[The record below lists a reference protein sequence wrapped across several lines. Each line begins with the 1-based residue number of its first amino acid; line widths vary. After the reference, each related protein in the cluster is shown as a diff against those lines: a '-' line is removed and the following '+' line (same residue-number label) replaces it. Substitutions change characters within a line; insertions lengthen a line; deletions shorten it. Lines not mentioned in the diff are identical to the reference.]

1 MNFPDHSA
9 AGNQGQAK
17 PKHLEDSTDD
27 FNSTEGNEDQKRCL
41 EDLERSL
48 AGASMLVEGLGDA
61 KKGKY
66 HGRKLHQGKTD
77 QDFVS
82 QEETLVFV

>member
-9 AGNQGQAK
+9 TGNQGQAK

-27 FNSTEGNEDQKRCL
+27 FNGTEGNEDKKRCL

-61 KKGKY
+61 EKGKY

-82 QEETLVFV
+82 QEEPLVFV